1 MLNAIHC
8 TMATPFSQD
17 IPADSGTIDSTSSLS
32 AELLEK
38 QLQALE
44 RFQTLR
50 AIYAQYTGVFQ
61 DIMEA
66 TNGETN
72 NSRRWTSEAKATPY
86 SPVLSIPDD

>member
-1 MLNAIHC
+1 
-8 TMATPFSQD
+8 MATPFSQD